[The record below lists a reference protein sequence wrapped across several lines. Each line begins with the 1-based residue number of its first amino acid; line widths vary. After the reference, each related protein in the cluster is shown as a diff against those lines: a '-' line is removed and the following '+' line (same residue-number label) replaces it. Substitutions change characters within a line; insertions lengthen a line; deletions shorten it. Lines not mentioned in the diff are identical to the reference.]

1 MKFKYVSPIIYI
13 RGSYVNHNPKIRPN
27 VSVLSEG
34 WPSLRLRKNI
44 TFKERNELIKEVR
57 HGK

>member
-1 MKFKYVSPIIYI
+1 MKFKYVSPIIYSM
-13 RGSYVNHNPKIRPN
+13 GSYVNHNPKIRTN

-44 TFKERNELIKEVR
+44 SFKERNQLIKELR
-57 HGK
+57 NG

>member
-1 MKFKYVSPIIYI
+1 MKTKYVSPIIYI
-13 RGSYVNHNPKIRPN
+13 MGSYVNHNPKTRTN

-44 TFKERNELIKEVR
+44 SFKERNQLIKELR
-57 HGK
+57 NG